1 MLKFQRLASSYA
13 QSKVLRKYPVGGII
27 HGYEIRRILPVP
39 ELKLTAVDLV
49 HNQTGSEHLH
59 IDRDD
64 KNNVF
69 SIAFKTNPPDATG
82 VPHILEHTTLCGS
95 EKYPVRDPFFKM
107 LNRSLANFMN
117 AMTAHDYTF
126 YPFATTN
133 KSDYENLRD
142 VYMDATLNP
151 LLKAEDFFQ
160 EGWRLEHND
169 LTDPK
174 SDIGFKGVVYNEMK
188 GQISNANYYFW
199 IKFQESIYPSLNNS
213 GGDPTKI
220 TDLKYEDLIDF
231 HAKNY
236 HPSNS
241 RTFTY
246 GNFALD
252 DTLKFLDD
260 SFSGYGKRS
269 KNDNILLPVNIDKTI
284 KIKEKGQIDPLLS
297 GDRQVKSSIT
307 WACGSPD
314 NYYETFLLGVLG
326 NLLIEGHSS
335 PFYKSLIESGIGSQY
350 SVNTG
355 MESTTAMN
363 FFTIGAQGLST
374 VEEFRSVVQ
383 NTIKE
388 VLKSKFDNKKIEAI
402 LQQIE
407 LSKKDQKSD
416 FGLQILYSIIPGW
429 SSSRDPFENLL
440 LDETLSRFRE
450 DWESQGN
457 KLFVDLINKH
467 ILGKPYFEFTIEGSE
482 DFTSIIEKEEASRL
496 ESKIAKLNEEDKDV
510 IFKRGQLLQENQN
523 RKEDHTCLPSL
534 NISDIPRVSDVYEVE
549 IKPDTMNR
557 ITDTN
562 GITYITGKRNL
573 DNVIPQELYP
583 YLPLFSDSLTHLGTS
598 REDYSDIE
606 NSIKL
611 FTGGISA
618 HVDVTSDPISMKPNL
633 LFLFDGWALNSK
645 TNHITEYWEKL
656 LLNTDFK
663 KHGDKLKV
671 LIRSLVSSNTSSIAD
686 SGHSYA
692 RGFSGAHI
700 SVSKSI
706 DETLSGISQVKFI
719 NRLSALLDDEN
730 EFQEKIVNKLIEI
743 QKLVINSNGMK
754 YFITTDSSTQSLKV
768 EEEIGKFNNKL
779 PKTGDFV
786 GMEASKFPKLES
798 KNGTYSTLIDFPFQV
813 HYTSSCLSGISYTHK
828 DGAPLQVLA
837 NMLTFKHLHREI
849 REKGGAYGGG
859 ATYSALD
866 GIFGFYSYRDPNPLN
881 SLETFSKSGNYVMN
895 HAQWGQ
901 SDINE
906 AKLTIFQQIDAPISR
921 KSEGTTLFHSGVTDE
936 MRQTRR
942 EQLLDVTLNDIQ
954 MVAEKYIG
962 NKSSVN
968 TVIGSVIKGKT
979 VEPLW
984 EIK

>member
-246 GNFALD
+246 GNFALE

-363 FFTIGAQGLST
+363 FFTIGVQGLST

-388 VLKSKFDNKKIEAI
+388 VLESKFDNKKIEAI

-482 DFTSIIEKEEASRL
+482 DFTSMIEKEEASRL
-496 ESKIAKLNEEDKDV
+496 ESKVAKLNEEDKDV

-523 RKEDHTCLPSL
+523 RKEDLTCLPSL
-534 NISDIPRVSDVYEVE
+534 NISDIPRVSDVYEIK

-562 GITYITGKRNL
+562 GITYIRGKRNL
-573 DNVIPQELYP
+573 DNVIPQELFP

-730 EFQEKIVNKLIEI
+730 EFQEKVVDKLIEI
-743 QKLVINSNGMK
+743 QKLVINSNDMK
-754 YFITTDSSTQSLKV
+754 YFITTDSSTQILKV

-786 GMEASKFPKLES
+786 GMEASRFPKLES

>member
-246 GNFALD
+246 GNFALE

-363 FFTIGAQGLST
+363 FFTIGVQGLST

-388 VLKSKFDNKKIEAI
+388 VLESKFDNKKIEAI

-482 DFTSIIEKEEASRL
+482 DFTSMIEKEEASRL
-496 ESKIAKLNEEDKDV
+496 ESKVAKLNEEDKDV

-523 RKEDHTCLPSL
+523 RKEDLTCLPSL
-534 NISDIPRVSDVYEVE
+534 NISDIPRVSDVYEIK
-549 IKPDTMNR
+549 IKPDTMTR

-562 GITYITGKRNL
+562 GITYIRGKRNL
-573 DNVIPQELYP
+573 DNVIPQELFP

-730 EFQEKIVNKLIEI
+730 EFQEKVVDKLIEI
-743 QKLVINSNGMK
+743 QKLVINSNDMK
-754 YFITTDSSTQSLKV
+754 YFITTDSSTQILKV

-786 GMEASKFPKLES
+786 GMEASRFPKLES